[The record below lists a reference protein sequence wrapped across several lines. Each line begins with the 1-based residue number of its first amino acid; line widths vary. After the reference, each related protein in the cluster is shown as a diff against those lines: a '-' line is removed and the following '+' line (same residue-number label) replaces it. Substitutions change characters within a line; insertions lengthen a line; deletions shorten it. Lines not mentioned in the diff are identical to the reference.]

1 METLG
6 LKNSRRAAYPGILS
20 LNNSWGGCLRTKYL
34 REREQTIKGKITVVL
49 FINYKLWE
57 EDRLGAEFAVTIKLH
72 VVIKLHF
79 EV

>member
-1 METLG
+1 M
-6 LKNSRRAAYPGILS
+6 
-20 LNNSWGGCLRTKYL
+20 RTKYL

-57 EDRLGAEFAVTIKLH
+57 EDGLGAEFAVTIKLH